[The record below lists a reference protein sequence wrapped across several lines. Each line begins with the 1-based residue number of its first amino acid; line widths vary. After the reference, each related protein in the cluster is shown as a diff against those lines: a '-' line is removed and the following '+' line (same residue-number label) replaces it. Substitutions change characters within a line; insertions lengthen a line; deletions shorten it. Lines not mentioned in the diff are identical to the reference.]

1 MPCGL
6 KDFQHFLDRAAERG
20 PVAVNQ
26 DRTLDETRLGGHG
39 GEDLVIAG
47 FRGKLEFLRQRAEG
61 TEMPATNSVR
71 NSEKT
76 QYFSLD
82 EYGGDLEHGAA
93 DELSWRCAF

>member
-1 MPCGL
+1 MSFAVDKL
-6 KDFQHFLDRAAERG
+6 EYLRQRAAGSGYGWGG
-20 PVAVNQ
+20 P
-26 DRTLDETRLGGHG
+26 
-39 GEDLVIAG
+39 GEN
-47 FRGKLEFLRQRAEG
+47 RKSKPSGKLEFLRQRAEG

-71 NSEKT
+71 KTEKT